1 MVYLSY
7 YNRAKSNRIDPIVWT
22 CCFCPL
28 KYVACSLM
36 LDMKNEKFKDSTC
49 PENVKEFISIY
60 LFHLSTLDINKI
72 IRQ

>member
-1 MVYLSY
+1 
-7 YNRAKSNRIDPIVWT
+7 
-22 CCFCPL
+22 
-28 KYVACSLM
+28 M

-72 IRQ
+72 QAIRQYNSSITKNSNRNIILPI